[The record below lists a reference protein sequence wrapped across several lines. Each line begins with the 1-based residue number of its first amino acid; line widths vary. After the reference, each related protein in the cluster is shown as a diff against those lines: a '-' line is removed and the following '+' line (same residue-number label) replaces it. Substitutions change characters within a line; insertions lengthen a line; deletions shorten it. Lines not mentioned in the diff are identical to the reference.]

1 MITDFIKRG
10 KDNVVEIIK
19 ENTGLLLD
27 VVNPGPGNTG
37 TSTTGNQGRRFF
49 RLALQH
55 IKFLLVLDFFIGG
68 SEVSYNTERYIDSA
82 SQEK

>member
-37 TSTTGNQGRRFF
+37 TSTQ
-49 RLALQH
+49 QE
-55 IKFLLVLDFFIGG
+55 IKEEDFLG
-68 SEVSYNTERYIDSA
+68 
-82 SQEK
+82 